1 MARWPKFRTGLQPSR
16 RVEVKV
22 FSHDPSESLPYYHYR
37 HHPSISISWLTQLP
51 YRLQV
56 LELFTLFR
64 WILRVTNIVP
74 QNVIGE
80 ADLRVTGLEEVERR
94 LKCDDGVEKEL
105 TKYWSV
111 SITILEVGIYICEHQ
126 EF

>member
-1 MARWPKFRTGLQPSR
+1 M
-16 RVEVKV
+16 
-22 FSHDPSESLPYYHYR
+22 
-37 HHPSISISWLTQLP
+37 SISWLTQLP

-111 SITILEVGIYICEHQ
+111 SITIIEVGIYICEHQ